1 MNTIKD
7 LLLKAKNIERYV
19 IITTEDKGCSV
30 LGAKILLDDLLF
42 VNQIHQSDCINQKY
56 FKLVKQMLIDNGI
69 DESRIKVDYG
79 VID

>member
-1 MNTIKD
+1 MKTIKD

-19 IITTEDKGCSV
+19 IITYEDKGCSV
-30 LGAKILLDDLLF
+30 LGAKILVDDLLF
-42 VNQIHQSDCINQKY
+42 VDQIHQSDYINQNY
-56 FKLVKQMLIDNGI
+56 FRIVKDMLIDNGI